1 MLAMRY
7 SQHGP
12 PAQVLVPEERPTPEP
27 GPREVRVQVEAS
39 PIDPL
44 DRLIV
49 HGHYP
54 LLRPLPATAGVEGAG
69 VVSAVGDEV
78 KGWEVGDGAL
88 LPVRLGAWAEEVV
101 APADELF
108 KLPPGIDPV
117 QASMLRVNPPTAL
130 LLLTHFAAVEPG
142 DWVVQFP
149 GTSSVG
155 QLVIQMAAQ
164 MGIKTV
170 SILRNAD
177 RAPALEAIGADAL
190 VMEGEK
196 LAQRVEQ
203 ATGGAEISLA
213 LDAVGGKA
221 THSLAQC
228 LAPSGSII
236 SYGALSRR
244 QAQLGVDQTVFRD
257 IRLQGFWLFAWN
269 AAVGPHAERAVVQEV
284 AGQVA
289 AGALHTRID
298 SEFAL
303 SDCTD
308 ALERAASPECFGRVI
323 LRP

>member
-1 MLAMRY
+1 
-7 SQHGP
+7 
-12 PAQVLVPEERPTPEP
+12 
-27 GPREVRVQVEAS
+27 VEAS

-44 DRLIV
+44 DRLII

-54 LLRPLPATAGVEGAG
+54 LLLPLPATAGVEGAG

-78 KGWEVGDGAL
+78 KGWEVGDAAL

-101 APADELF
+101 APASELF

-117 QASMLRVNPPTAL
+117 QAAMLRINPPTAL

-142 DWVVQFP
+142 DWVIQFP

-170 SILRNAD
+170 SILRNPD
-177 RAPALEAIGADAL
+177 RAPALEALGADAL

-203 ATGGAEISLA
+203 ATGGAEITLA

-221 THSLAQC
+221 THALAQC

-244 QAQLGVDQTVFRD
+244 QAQIGVDQTVFRD

-269 AAVGPHAERAVVQEV
+269 AAVGPQAERTVVQEV
-284 AGQVA
+284 TGQVA
-289 AGALHTRID
+289 VGALHSRID

-303 SDCTD
+303 SDWAA

>member
-1 MLAMRY
+1 MLALRY

-12 PAQVLVPEERPTPEP
+12 PSEVLIPEKGPTPDP
-27 GPREVRVQVEAS
+27 GPGEVRVQVQAS

-44 DRLIV
+44 DRLIL

-54 LLRPLPATAGVEGAG
+54 LLLPLPATAGVEGAG
-69 VVSAVGDEV
+69 VVSAVGDGVE
-78 KGWEVGDGAL
+78 GWEPGDAAL

-108 KLPPGIDPV
+108 KLPAGIDPV
-117 QASMLRVNPPTAL
+117 QAAMLRINPATAL

-149 GTSSVG
+149 GTSAVG

-170 SILRNAD
+170 SILRNPD
-177 RAPALEAIGADAL
+177 RAPALEALGADAL
-190 VMEGEK
+190 VMEGEN

-203 ATGGAEISLA
+203 ATGGAEIRLA

-244 QAQLGVDQTVFRD
+244 QAQIGVDQTVFRD

-269 AAVGPHAERAVVQEV
+269 AAVGPQAELRVMEEV

-303 SDCTD
+303 SDYAA
-308 ALERAASPECFGRVI
+308 ALERARSPECFGRVI

>member
-308 ALERAASPECFGRVI
+308 ALDRAASPECFGRVI